1 MALQEGQVREI
12 APRVMSLIKGRLE
25 HVLVRI
31 STLRPNDPILRNVS
45 QMIEY
50 TRKIVDTM
58 GLNMAAASSAY

>member
-1 MALQEGQVREI
+1 MTLQEGQVREI
-12 APRVMSLIKGRLE
+12 APRVMSLIQGRLE

-50 TRKIVDTM
+50 TRKIVNTM